1 MNNENL
7 EKDLF
12 QGLHECVGS
21 FSVPPP
27 SFQDRALGIA
37 ARAGRVMIRIG
48 KVGLVLV
55 VVATAAVTWGN
66 REWTED
72 LNRQVDFLLKVATSP
87 DRSWVARELVIQGG
101 TDLPGRA
108 VSTGKFVCGRAGSV
122 PKECTPSPVAAQ
134 TTELCVFPWTAA
146 TVNDWPVRPGG
157 DATGKFGTPLLCPES
172 ILHPEK

>member
-7 EKDLF
+7 EKDL
-12 QGLHECVGS
+12 ECVGS

-87 DRSWVARELVIQGG
+87 DRSWVAREVAVKGGKDLV
-101 TDLPGRA
+101 PGRT
-108 VSTGKFVCGRAGSV
+108 VPTDKFVCGRSGSI
-122 PKECTPSPVAAQ
+122 PKECTPDPYVAR
-134 TTELCVFPWTAA
+134 TTELCIFP
-146 TVNDWPVRPGG
+146 VVP
-157 DATGKFGTPLLCPES
+157 GKFEMPRLCPES